1 VETLNM
7 MTKYQLVFVKLET
20 AMKKIITSIEAR
32 KRLRLKRGFQ
42 AFKNHNFEF
51 KVAGKLIKRRKLVCA
66 KFELS
71 LEMMM
76 AAINRYHER
85 VHVGEA
91 FRRLKEHFMTIKASE
106 ASRQKHLKKMNDM
119 QQDLVKSIKRIEGLT
134 TKQEE
139 LDQESSIT
147 KKKIAD

>member
-1 VETLNM
+1 M

-51 KVAGKLIKRRKLVCA
+51 KVADKLNKRRKLVCA

-71 LEMMM
+71 LELMIG
-76 AAINRYHER
+76 ALNRYHER
-85 VHVGEA
+85 AYLSEA
-91 FRRLKEHFMTIKASE
+91 FRNLKEHSLTIKASDF
-106 ASRQKHLKKMNDM
+106 SRQKHLKKMTDM
-119 QQDLVKSIKRIEGLT
+119 Q
-134 TKQEE
+134 
-139 LDQESSIT
+139 
-147 KKKIAD
+147 